1 MLPSARS
8 VLITLFSC
16 LSSSLVPAL
25 AVAQQTPYCKQVR
38 AKAASDADYLMTPRV
53 IVQGLHFP
61 HGSELADSGPVLGS
75 GYQLRTGLTFSP
87 VDFYKG
93 RGVLRAGDADCKRH
107 EASVALD
114 DVLGHAT
121 ESARLSALLQ
131 QGEFLRG
138 HSEDWRN
145 ISARAAA
152 RLSQRIIT
160 VVDFNS
166 VQRSIDTLEHK
177 LVQVEGE
184 AEQLKARQLRVS
196 GMLPAGTSGNG
207 LASAKP
213 GETAPVPDLASEY
226 FRQTMRYERE
236 NSQVRQLDD
245 WKLQIT
251 GGVIPLYPVDWYGT
265 VELSFS
271 LGALVRGQ
279 HEERY
284 MEGRSEDLRYAR
296 DGVETRL
303 AQFRAQTSAALE
315 QARRDL
321 GLVEHSLEVLR
332 ATRLALEQ
340 SEAESAAQARDLIS
354 IEQVSVESDSV
365 FLRSFVGALETLM
378 SRARG

>member
-8 VLITLFSC
+8 VLLTLFSC
-16 LSSSLVPAL
+16 LFSSLVPSL

-38 AKAASDADYLMTPRV
+38 ARAASDADYLMTPRV

-93 RGVLRAGDADCKRH
+93 RGVVRAGDADCKRH

-114 DVLGHAT
+114 DALGHST

-138 HSEDWRN
+138 HTEDWRN

-196 GMLPAGTSGNG
+196 GMLPSGKG
-207 LASAKP
+207 LGAAQAADTP
-213 GETAPVPDLASEY
+213 PVPDLASEY
-226 FRQTMRYERE
+226 FRQSMRYERE
-236 NSQVRQLDD
+236 TSGVRQMDD

-265 VELSFS
+265 VELSVS

-284 MEGRSEDLRYAR
+284 IEGRSEDLRYAR

-321 GLVEHSLEVLR
+321 GLVDHSLEVLR

-340 SEAESAAQARDLIS
+340 SEAESAAQARDLIA

-378 SRARG
+378 ARARG

>member
-8 VLITLFSC
+8 VLLTLFSC
-16 LSSSLVPAL
+16 LFSSLVPAL

-38 AKAASDADYLMTPRV
+38 ARAASDADYLMTPRV

-61 HGSELADSGPVLGS
+61 HGSELADSGPVLGT

-107 EASVALD
+107 EASEALD

-138 HSEDWRN
+138 HTEDWRN

-196 GMLPAGTSGNG
+196 GMLP
-207 LASAKP
+207 SAK
-213 GETAPVPDLASEY
+213 GLGSAQAADAPAVPDLASEY
-226 FRQTMRYERE
+226 FRQSMRYERE
-236 NSQVRQLDD
+236 TSGVRQMDD

-279 HEERY
+279 HEQRY
-284 MEGRSEDLRYAR
+284 IEGRSEDLRYAR

-303 AQFRAQTSAALE
+303 AQFRAQTTAALE

-321 GLVEHSLEVLR
+321 GLVDHSLEVLR

-340 SEAESAAQARDLIS
+340 SEAESAAQARDLIAV
-354 IEQVSVESDSV
+354 EQVSVESDSV
-365 FLRSFVGALETLM
+365 FLRSFVGALESLM
-378 SRARG
+378 ARARG

>member
-8 VLITLFSC
+8 VLLTLFSC

-38 AKAASDADYLMTPRV
+38 ARAASDADYLMTPRV

-93 RGVLRAGDADCKRH
+93 RGVVRAGDADCKRH

-114 DVLGHAT
+114 DALGHST

-196 GMLPAGTSGNG
+196 GMLPSGNG
-207 LASAKP
+207 LGSPQGADTPA
-213 GETAPVPDLASEY
+213 VPDLASEY
-226 FRQTMRYERE
+226 FRQSMRYERE
-236 NSQVRQLDD
+236 ISGVRQMDD

-279 HEERY
+279 HEQRY
-284 MEGRSEDLRYAR
+284 IEGRSEDLRYAR

-303 AQFRAQTSAALE
+303 AQFRAQTAAALE

-321 GLVEHSLEVLR
+321 GLVDHSLEVLR

-340 SEAESAAQARDLIS
+340 SESESAAQARDLIS

-378 SRARG
+378 ARARG

>member
-8 VLITLFSC
+8 VLLTLFSC
-16 LSSSLVPAL
+16 LFSSLVPSL

-38 AKAASDADYLMTPRV
+38 ARAASDADYLMTPRV

-93 RGVLRAGDADCKRH
+93 RGVVRAGDADCKRH

-114 DVLGHAT
+114 DALGHST

-138 HSEDWRN
+138 HAEDWRN

-177 LVQVEGE
+177 LVQVAGE

-196 GMLPAGTSGNG
+196 GMLPSGKG
-207 LASAKP
+207 LGAAQAADTP
-213 GETAPVPDLASEY
+213 PVPDLASEY
-226 FRQTMRYERE
+226 FRQSMRYERE
-236 NSQVRQLDD
+236 TSGVRQMDD

-284 MEGRSEDLRYAR
+284 IEGRSEDLRYAR

-321 GLVEHSLEVLR
+321 GLVDHSLEVLR

-340 SEAESAAQARDLIS
+340 SEAESAAQARDLIA
-354 IEQVSVESDSV
+354 IEQVAVESDSV

-378 SRARG
+378 ARARG

>member
-8 VLITLFSC
+8 VLLTLFSC
-16 LSSSLVPAL
+16 LFSSLVPSL

-38 AKAASDADYLMTPRV
+38 ARAASDADYLMTPRV

-93 RGVLRAGDADCKRH
+93 RGVVRAGDADCKRH

-114 DVLGHAT
+114 DALGHST

-138 HSEDWRN
+138 HAEDWRN

-196 GMLPAGTSGNG
+196 GMLPSGKG
-207 LASAKP
+207 LGAAQAADTP
-213 GETAPVPDLASEY
+213 PVPDLASEY
-226 FRQTMRYERE
+226 FRQSMRYERE
-236 NSQVRQLDD
+236 TSGVRQMDD

-284 MEGRSEDLRYAR
+284 IEGRSEDLRYAR

-321 GLVEHSLEVLR
+321 GLVDHSLEVLR

-340 SEAESAAQARDLIS
+340 SEAESAAQARDLIA
-354 IEQVSVESDSV
+354 IEQVAVESDSV

-378 SRARG
+378 ARARG

>member
-1 MLPSARS
+1 MVPSARS
-8 VLITLFSC
+8 VLLTLFSC
-16 LSSSLVPAL
+16 LFSSLVPAL

-38 AKAASDADYLMTPRV
+38 ARAASDADYLMTPRV

-61 HGSELADSGPVLGS
+61 HGSELADSGPVLGN

-107 EASVALD
+107 EASMALD

-138 HSEDWRN
+138 HTEDWRN

-196 GMLPAGTSGNG
+196 GMLPSGNG
-207 LASAKP
+207 LGSAKA
-213 GETAPVPDLASEY
+213 APDAAAVPDLASEY
-226 FRQTMRYERE
+226 FRQSMRYERE
-236 NSQVRQLDD
+236 TSQVRQLDD
-245 WKLQIT
+245 WKLQVT

-284 MEGRSEDLRYAR
+284 IEGRSEDLRYAR

-321 GLVEHSLEVLR
+321 GLVDHSLEVLR

-340 SEAESAAQARDLIS
+340 SEAESAAQARDLIAV
-354 IEQVSVESDSV
+354 EQVSVESDSV

-378 SRARG
+378 ARARG

>member
-1 MLPSARS
+1 M
-8 VLITLFSC
+8 
-16 LSSSLVPAL
+16 
-25 AVAQQTPYCKQVR
+25 
-38 AKAASDADYLMTPRV
+38 
-53 IVQGLHFP
+53 
-61 HGSELADSGPVLGS
+61 
-75 GYQLRTGLTFSP
+75 
-87 VDFYKG
+87 
-93 RGVLRAGDADCKRH
+93 
-107 EASVALD
+107 ALD

-138 HSEDWRN
+138 HTEDWRN

-160 VVDFNS
+160 VVDFNN

-184 AEQLKARQLRVS
+184 AEQLKARQLRVA
-196 GMLPAGTSGNG
+196 GMLPSASGLG
-207 LASAKP
+207 SAKP
-213 GETAPVPDLASEY
+213 APDAAAVPDLASEY
-226 FRQTMRYERE
+226 FRQSMRYERE
-236 NSQVRQLDD
+236 TSHVRQLDD

-284 MEGRSEDLRYAR
+284 IEGRSEDLRYAR

-303 AQFRAQTSAALE
+303 AQFRAQASAALE

-321 GLVEHSLEVLR
+321 GLVDHSLEVLR

-354 IEQVSVESDSV
+354 VEQVSVESDSV

-378 SRARG
+378 ARARG

>member
-8 VLITLFSC
+8 VLLTLFSC
-16 LSSSLVPAL
+16 LFSSLVPAL

-38 AKAASDADYLMTPRV
+38 ARAASDADYLMTPRV

-61 HGSELADSGPVLGS
+61 NGSELADSGPVLGS

-93 RGVLRAGDADCKRH
+93 RGVVRAGDADCKRH
-107 EASVALD
+107 EAGVALD
-114 DVLGHAT
+114 DALGHST

-138 HSEDWRN
+138 HTEDWRN

-196 GMLPAGTSGNG
+196 GMLPSGKG
-207 LASAKP
+207 LGSTPATDTPA
-213 GETAPVPDLASEY
+213 VPELASEY
-226 FRQTMRYERE
+226 FRQSMRYERE
-236 NSQVRQLDD
+236 TSGVRQMED

-284 MEGRSEDLRYAR
+284 IEGRSEDLRYAR

-321 GLVEHSLEVLR
+321 GLVDHSLEVLR

-340 SEAESAAQARDLIS
+340 SESESAAQARDLIS

-378 SRARG
+378 ARARG